1 MYFINYKI
9 DVLLLNKILYTML
22 VNLNDALKIKEHAL
36 RAMTWKNIGSPE
48 HCRMFGFTNWSH
60 MLDMGFSSPQNYIEF
75 LEGKWAENTI
85 WKAGC
90 LTDWE
95 DCKTTCSLGKYHAR
109 ELCEMILK
117 KYGDRHPSL
126 YEFTPST
133 AVLIRAKDQVN
144 RVKEAMD
151 DEMKQFNET
160 GEITLGIKDKEL
172 EKRVK
177 KIETQLTL
185 FKNHSLAI
193 ENLIIALAENLTV
206 KADEPVEPL
215 EPLKYIEPREDLE
228 LVEPLEEEEEYF
240 RDVFIP
246 AVFVI
251 FIGLMIAMYYDT
263 RNIEAFLH
271 NNSSYGRRL
280 MA

>member
-1 MYFINYKI
+1 M
-9 DVLLLNKILYTML
+9 
-22 VNLNDALKIKEHAL
+22 

-48 HCRMFGFTNWSH
+48 HCRMFGFNSWADMIH
-60 MLDMGFSSPQNYIEF
+60 MGFSSPQNYIEF
-75 LEGKWAENTI
+75 LEGKWTTNTN
-85 WKAGC
+85 WSPDS

-95 DCKTTCSLGKYHAR
+95 DCKTKCSLGKYPAR

-133 AVLIRAKDQVN
+133 TVLIKAKDQMN

-151 DEMKQFNET
+151 DEIRQFNET

-177 KIETQLTL
+177 KIETQLIL
-185 FKNHSLAI
+185 FKDHSLAL
-193 ENLIIALAENLTV
+193 EHLLVTLTEHFTV
-206 KADEPVEPL
+206 KANEPLEPIEPVEDLEPLESVKPVEDLEALEPL
-215 EPLKYIEPREDLE
+215 EPLED
-228 LVEPLEEEEEYF
+228 EEEYC

-246 AVFVI
+246 ALFVV
-251 FIGLMIAMYYDT
+251 FIGLMIALYYDT
-263 RNIEAFLH
+263 RNVEAFLH

>member
-1 MYFINYKI
+1 
-9 DVLLLNKILYTML
+9 ML
-22 VNLNDALKIKEHAL
+22 VNLEDALKVKDYAI
-36 RAMTWKNIGSPE
+36 RANTWKSIGCPE
-48 HCRMFGFTNWSH
+48 HCRMLGFTNWSE
-60 MLDMGFSSPQNYIEF
+60 MLDRGFSSPQNYIEF
-75 LEGKWAENTI
+75 LEGKWATNTK
-85 WKAGC
+85 WKAGS

-95 DCKTTCSLGKYHAR
+95 DCKTACSLGKYHAR

-133 AVLIRAKDQVN
+133 TVLIKAKEQMN

-151 DEMKQFNET
+151 NEIRQFNET
-160 GEITLGIKDKEL
+160 GEITIGIKDKEL

-177 KIETQLTL
+177 KIETQLTS
-185 FKNHSLAI
+185 FKDHSLAL
-193 ENLIIALAENLTV
+193 EHLLVTLAEYFKINPNEV
-206 KADEPVEPL
+206 VESPEPL
-215 EPLKYIEPREDLE
+215 ENPEPVAAAKPEED
-228 LVEPLEEEEEYF
+228 EEEYW

-251 FIGLMIAMYYDT
+251 FIGLMIALYYDT
-263 RNIEAFLH
+263 KNVEAFLH